1 MADGAPIGL
10 IAGSGRMPFLVAEG
24 MRRAGRH
31 VVVMGFR
38 GSADPA
44 LKDVADEFVGV
55 GLVRLGGWI
64 RTMKRRGIHEAIMIG
79 GVNKRHMYTPLRL
92 LSYLPD
98 LRTMK
103 LWFKQAKGDRRDA
116 ALLQLAADELASEG
130 IELVSSVKYCPEQLA
145 DEGLMTRRAIPVS
158 SQEDVAFGWR
168 IARDSARLDI
178 GQTLAVKECDVIAVE
193 AIEGTDAMIRRAGR
207 LCRTGGWT
215 MIKVARPNQDMR
227 FDVPTVGPQTLR
239 NLKDAR
245 CACLVVEAGK
255 TLIVDKPQTLA
266 LADELK
272 IAIIGKQADE
282 TEASDEAENSD
293 A

>member
-1 MADGAPIGL
+1 MRQGKGGACG
-10 IAGSGRMPFLVAEG
+10 GRVP
-24 MRRAGRH
+24 
-31 VVVMGFR
+31 
-38 GSADPA
+38 
-44 LKDVADEFVGV
+44 
-55 GLVRLGGWI
+55 GG
-64 RTMKRRGIHEAIMIG
+64 G
-79 GVNKRHMYTPLRL
+79 P
-92 LSYLPD
+92 
-98 LRTMK
+98 
-103 LWFKQAKGDRRDA
+103 
-116 ALLQLAADELASEG
+116 
-130 IELVSSVKYCPEQLA
+130 
-145 DEGLMTRRAIPVS
+145 
-158 SQEDVAFGWR
+158 
-168 IARDSARLDI
+168 RLDI

>member
-1 MADGAPIGL
+1 MASGDPIGL

-24 MRRAGRH
+24 MRRAGRR

-38 GSADPA
+38 GSADPE
-44 LKDVADEFVGV
+44 LRDLADEFVGV

-64 RTMKRRGIHEAIMIG
+64 RTMKRRNITEAIMIG
-79 GVNKRHMYTPLRL
+79 GVNKRHMYTPMRL

-103 LWFKQAKGDRRDA
+103 LWFKRAKGDRRDA
-116 ALLQLAADELASEG
+116 ALLKLAADELASEG

-145 DEGLMTRRAIPVS
+145 DEGLMTRRAVPTS

-168 IARDSARLDI
+168 IARESARLDI
-178 GQTLAVKECDVIAVE
+178 GQSLAIREAEIIAVE

-227 FDVPTVGPQTLR
+227 FDVPAIGPKTLR

-245 CACLVVEAGK
+245 CTCLVIEAGK

-272 IAIIGKQADE
+272 IAIIGKRADAADGADE
-282 TEASDEAENSD
+282 AGS
-293 A
+293 